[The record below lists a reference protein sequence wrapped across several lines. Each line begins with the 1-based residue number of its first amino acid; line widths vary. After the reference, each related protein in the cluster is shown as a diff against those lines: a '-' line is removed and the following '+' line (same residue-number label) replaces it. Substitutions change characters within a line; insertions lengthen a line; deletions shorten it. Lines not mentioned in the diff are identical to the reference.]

1 MERHTQARLRP
12 WAWYTVGAHLLIGC
26 AWPLLGSRSYQKIM
40 GRKEDMWL
48 MSGVSL
54 LFGVTGS
61 TIARA
66 AATGRIT
73 PEIAQLA
80 IGASVATGGLEIVNV
95 ARGGSRQCISLMLR
109 VTPRSRVDGSWRCG
123 AVQSGHDGCGWWF
136 RKGDEKRMK
145 TRNPMMS
152 LVWRAHAAY
161 FILGSLWPILNS
173 RSFQWVTGKKKDVW
187 LVKTVAL
194 LLTVTGVVIGRAG
207 AKERITPE
215 ITTLGIGSAASL
227 AIIDVW
233 YVAQGRIRKVY
244 LLDALGNILLIGGW
258 IAALKGSRGKG

>member
-80 IGASVATGGLEIVNV
+80 IGASVATAGLEIVNV
-95 ARGGSRQCISLMLR
+95 ARGRISSMHLIDAAGHASIAGEWIMALR
-109 VTPRSRVDGSWRCG
+109 RRS
-123 AVQSGHDGCGWWF
+123 
-136 RKGDEKRMK
+136 
-145 TRNPMMS
+145 
-152 LVWRAHAAY
+152 
-161 FILGSLWPILNS
+161 
-173 RSFQWVTGKKKDVW
+173 
-187 LVKTVAL
+187 
-194 LLTVTGVVIGRAG
+194 
-207 AKERITPE
+207 ERT
-215 ITTLGIGSAASL
+215 
-227 AIIDVW
+227 
-233 YVAQGRIRKVY
+233 
-244 LLDALGNILLIGGW
+244 
-258 IAALKGSRGKG
+258 